1 MRKEKRGTKLSG
13 NLVLYLWSGSVLQ
26 GGPVGTQ
33 ATTPSMTC
41 DDQAST
47 DCLQSSIGFHGLR
60 CWRSRCSIR
69 MASAQHMSQRAHI
82 GTSLFTWKYHGST
95 QCSVL
100 ISLGHS
106 VPRCLHQ
113 VRRRCCRTG
122 GRSNCKASWL
132 APPSP
137 MLLKRSVSTY
147 PWYGQ
152 APHFY
157 SQISSKIS
165 SSSIASHTLLMQ
177 MPNMPSS
184 ASEQCSIVRQAIQPQ
199 RSYLTRN
206 EKKNVCS
213 GQ

>member
-1 MRKEKRGTKLSG
+1 
-13 NLVLYLWSGSVLQ
+13 
-26 GGPVGTQ
+26 
-33 ATTPSMTC
+33 
-41 DDQAST
+41 
-47 DCLQSSIGFHGLR
+47 
-60 CWRSRCSIR
+60 
-69 MASAQHMSQRAHI
+69 MASAQHMSQRAHVE
-82 GTSLFTWKYHGST
+82 TSLFTWKYYGST

-113 VRRRCCRTG
+113 VRRMCCRTG

-165 SSSIASHTLLMQ
+165 SSSIASHTLFDADAEHAVLCFGTVFHRAAGNTAVAL
-177 MPNMPSS
+177 PLD
-184 ASEQCSIVRQAIQPQ
+184 AE
-199 RSYLTRN
+199 RSLDRHSGTIISHLNDTR
-206 EKKNVCS
+206 KACRHVCFVKHRPADVIN
-213 GQ
+213 